1 VSSRVVLFTGKGG
14 VGKTTS
20 AAATAV
26 LAARAGART
35 LVVSTDPAHSL
46 ADALAIPV
54 GAQPTPVV
62 DGLHAQQVDPQ
73 ARYEQY
79 WGTLRDYLT
88 AVLRHGGLSG
98 VAAEELVVPPGLDD
112 LFALFAVHEEARS
125 GRWDTVVVDCA
136 PTAETLR
143 LLTLPDVLGW
153 YTDRLAP
160 LHRRLSGVARPVLGR
175 ELHMLIPDDGVLAAV
190 QRLQAT
196 LADVRELLTDHPDA
210 LGPHGAERAG
220 PDSPTSTVRLVLTPE
235 AVVLAE
241 ARRTF
246 TALSLHGFVVDGVV
260 VNRVIPDGDDPWRAG
275 WAAAQRERLAEAAES
290 FAGVRLRT
298 APYLASE
305 PVGVDA
311 LASLGAA
318 LYGDDDPVA
327 AVPVEPPL
335 RLQDNTVLSVA
346 LPLASRSEV
355 ALSRVGDELILTV
368 AGRRRLLA
376 LPAVLRRRRVAGA
389 TLRDGRLE
397 VRFGEPDGG
406 GGPEAASAAPQ
417 AAAPVA
423 PVAPVGQ
430 P

>member
-1 VSSRVVLFTGKGG
+1 M
-14 VGKTTS
+14 
-20 AAATAV
+20 
-26 LAARAGART
+26 LAARSGAT

-46 ADALAIPV
+46 ADALGVPV
-54 GAQPTPVV
+54 GAEPTPVA

-79 WGTLRDYLT
+79 WGTLRGYLT

-98 VAAEELVVPPGLDD
+98 VAAEEIIVPPGLDD
-112 LFALFAVHEEARS
+112 LFALFAVHDEARS

-160 LHRRLSGVARPVLGR
+160 LHRRLAGVARPVLGR
-175 ELHMLIPDDGVLAAV
+175 DLQNLLPDDAVVTAV
-190 QRLQAT
+190 QRLRTALT
-196 LADVRELLTDHPDA
+196 EVRDLLTDP
-210 LGPHGAERAG
+210 L
-220 PDSPTSTVRLVLTPE
+220 TSAVRLVLTPE

-246 TALSLHGFVVDGVV
+246 TALALYGFVVDGVV

-275 WAAAQRERLAEAAES
+275 WAAAQRARLAEAAES
-290 FAGVRLRT
+290 FAGVPLRT
-298 APYLASE
+298 APYLAGE
-305 PVGVDA
+305 PVGVPA
-311 LASLGAA
+311 LTELAEA

-335 RLQDNTVLSVA
+335 RLDDDAVLSVA
-346 LPLASRSEV
+346 LPLADRSEV
-355 ALSRVGDELILTV
+355 ALSRVADDLILTV

-376 LPAVLRRRRVAGA
+376 LPTVLRHRTVAGA
-389 TLRDGRLE
+389 RLRDGRLE
-397 VRFGEPDGG
+397 VRFEG
-406 GGPEAASAAPQ
+406 
-417 AAAPVA
+417 
-423 PVAPVGQ
+423 
-430 P
+430 

>member
-1 VSSRVVLFTGKGG
+1 MRVVLFTGKGG

-26 LAARAGART
+26 LAARAGAT

-46 ADALAIPV
+46 ADALGLPV
-54 GAQPTPVV
+54 GAEPTPVA

-79 WGTLRDYLT
+79 WGTLRGYLT
-88 AVLRHGGLSG
+88 TVLRHGGLSG
-98 VAAEELVVPPGLDD
+98 VAAEEIVVPPGLDD
-112 LFALFAVHEEARS
+112 LFALFAVRDEARS

-175 ELHMLIPDDGVLAAV
+175 ELQNLLPDDAVVSAV
-190 QRLQAT
+190 QKLRTA
-196 LADVRELLTDHPDA
+196 LADVRDLLTDPQ
-210 LGPHGAERAG
+210 
-220 PDSPTSTVRLVLTPE
+220 TSAVRLVLTPE

-246 TALSLHGFVVDGVV
+246 TALALHGFVVDGAV

-275 WAAAQRERLAEAAES
+275 WAAAQRAQLAEARES
-290 FAGVRLRT
+290 FAGVPLRT
-298 APYLASE
+298 APYLPGE
-305 PVGVDA
+305 PVGVPA
-311 LASLGAA
+311 LTELAEA

-335 RLQDNTVLSVA
+335 RLDGDAVLSVA
-346 LPLASRSEV
+346 LPLADRSEI
-355 ALSRVGDELILTV
+355 ALSRVADDLILTV

-376 LPAVLRRRRVAGA
+376 LPTVLRHRAVAGA
-389 TLRDGRLE
+389 RLQDGRLE
-397 VRFGEPDGG
+397 VRFEG
-406 GGPEAASAAPQ
+406 
-417 AAAPVA
+417 
-423 PVAPVGQ
+423 
-430 P
+430 

>member
-1 VSSRVVLFTGKGG
+1 MRVVLFTGKGG

-26 LAARAGART
+26 LASRTGAT

-46 ADALAIPV
+46 ADALGVPV
-54 GAQPTPVV
+54 GAAPTPVG

-79 WGTLRDYLT
+79 WGTLRSYLT
-88 AVLRHGGLSG
+88 TVLRHGGLSG
-98 VAAEELVVPPGLDD
+98 VSAEELVVPPGLDD

-125 GRWDTVVVDCA
+125 GRWDTIVVDCA

-175 ELHMLIPDDGVLAAV
+175 ELHMLLPDDDVVAAV
-190 QRLQAT
+190 QRLQHS
-196 LADVRELLTDHPDA
+196 LADVRALLTDP
-210 LGPHGAERAG
+210 L
-220 PDSPTSTVRLVLTPE
+220 TSAVRLVLTPE

-246 TALSLHGFVVDGVV
+246 TALALHGFVVDGVV

-275 WAAAQRERLAEAAES
+275 WAAAQRVLLAEAVES
-290 FAGVRLRT
+290 FAGVPLRT
-298 APYLASE
+298 APYLAGE
-305 PVGVDA
+305 PIG
-311 LASLGAA
+311 LAPLRELGEA

-335 RLQDNTVLSVA
+335 RLDDDAVLSVA
-346 LPLASRSEV
+346 LPLTERSDV
-355 ALSRVGDELILTV
+355 ALSRVADDLIVTV

-376 LPAVLRRRRVAGA
+376 LPAVLRHRAVAGA
-389 TLRDGRLE
+389 RLRDGRLE
-397 VRFGEPDGG
+397 VRF
-406 GGPEAASAAPQ
+406 EA
-417 AAAPVA
+417 
-423 PVAPVGQ
+423 
-430 P
+430 

>member
-1 VSSRVVLFTGKGG
+1 MRVVLFTGKGG

-26 LAARAGART
+26 LAARRGGGST

-46 ADALAIPV
+46 ADALGVPV
-54 GAQPTPVV
+54 GADPTPVE
-62 DGLHAQQVDPQ
+62 DGLWAQQVDPQ
-73 ARYEQY
+73 ARYERY
-79 WGTLRDYLT
+79 WGTLRNYLT
-88 AVLRHGGLSG
+88 AVLRHGGLTG

-175 ELHMLIPDDGVLAAV
+175 ELGSLLPDDAVLAAV
-190 QRLQAT
+190 QRLQRS
-196 LADVRELLTDHPDA
+196 LADVRDLLTDP
-210 LGPHGAERAG
+210 L
-220 PDSPTSTVRLVLTPE
+220 TSAVRLVLTPE

-246 TALSLHGFVVDGVV
+246 TALALHGFVVDGVV

-275 WAAAQRERLAEAAES
+275 WAAAQRDRLAEAGES
-290 FAGVRLRT
+290 FAGVPLRT
-298 APYLASE
+298 APYLPAE

-311 LASLGAA
+311 LAALASE
-318 LYGDDDPVA
+318 LYGEDTDPVA

-335 RLQDNTVLSVA
+335 RLHQGGEDTVLSLA
-346 LPLASRSEV
+346 LPLADRSEI
-355 ALSRVGDELILTV
+355 ALSRVADELILTV

-376 LPAVLRRRRVAGA
+376 LPEVLRRRRVAGA
-389 TLRDGRLE
+389 TLQDGRLE
-397 VRFGEPDGG
+397 VRF
-406 GGPEAASAAPQ
+406 AAGSAGSAAPAGSAT
-417 AAAPVA
+417 AAGPSEAS
-423 PVAPVGQ
+423 VGQ
-430 P
+430 R

>member
-1 VSSRVVLFTGKGG
+1 MRVVLFTGKGG

-26 LAARAGART
+26 LAARAGET

-46 ADALAIPV
+46 ADALGVPV
-54 GAQPTPVV
+54 GPEPTRVA

-79 WGTLRDYLT
+79 WGALRGYLT

-98 VAAEELVVPPGLDD
+98 VAAEEIVVPPGLDD

-153 YTDRLAP
+153 YTERLAP

-175 ELHMLIPDDGVLAAV
+175 ELQNLLPDDAVVAAV
-190 QRLQAT
+190 TRLQLA
-196 LADVRELLTDHPDA
+196 LADVRELLTDPV
-210 LGPHGAERAG
+210 
-220 PDSPTSTVRLVLTPE
+220 TSAVRLVLTPE

-246 TALSLHGFVVDGVV
+246 TALALHGFVVDGVV

-275 WAAAQRERLAEAAES
+275 WAAAQRTQLAEAAES
-290 FAGVRLRT
+290 FAGVPLRT
-298 APYLASE
+298 APYLATE
-305 PVGVDA
+305 PVGVPA
-311 LASLGAA
+311 LAELAEA

-335 RLQDNTVLSVA
+335 RLDGDAVLSVA
-346 LPLASRSEV
+346 LPLADRSEV
-355 ALSRVGDELILTV
+355 ALSRVADDLILTV
-368 AGRRRLLA
+368 AGRRQLLA
-376 LPAVLRRRRVAGA
+376 LPTVLRHRAVAGA
-389 TLRDGRLE
+389 RLQDGRLE
-397 VRFGEPDGG
+397 VRF
-406 GGPEAASAAPQ
+406 EA
-417 AAAPVA
+417 
-423 PVAPVGQ
+423 
-430 P
+430 